1 MHVDAPF
8 FFQIK
13 DICTC
18 WALRPEYTT
27 HMWYVANMSSSTFES
42 HIPKLLVIIFFKK
55 MTYGRI
61 GQTALNLPFRCLNW
75 EQLVSSLPSI
85 YPSLLMVA
93 RPCCQLLRYCTAA
106 HVQLQ
111 LRWGGSSSSGAALTR
126 ERERERGLKPVVALL
141 LLGLC
146 SSLSESQLGGLRTRK
161 FKGMWVLILF

>member
-18 WALRPEYTT
+18 WALRPEYMT

-61 GQTALNLPFRCLNW
+61 GQTALNLPFRCLYR

-126 ERERERGLKPVVALL
+126 EIEREREGAQAGCSLAALGPL
-141 LLGLC
+141 
-146 SSLSESQLGGLRTRK
+146 
-161 FKGMWVLILF
+161 FLIE